1 MPEDFFAGAFLA
13 AGVDFDDGFFRTVVV
28 EVFFTVVRG
37 VDREAVPFFAVF
49 AAVREVA
56 VFLDRV
62 GDDAAAESLAR
73 VFFFFVDA

>member
-1 MPEDFFAGAFLA
+1 MT
-13 AGVDFDDGFFRTVVV
+13 AGVDFDDVFLRTVVL

-49 AAVREVA
+49 AAVGEVA
-56 VFLDRV
+56 VFLDFV
-62 GDDAAAESLAR
+62 GDDVAAPTLAR